1 MEPTLRKPLFRIPA
15 QQYAISDLM
24 SISFFTILCQVTL
37 HSAVYFYQFSTSA
50 SSNKTWTTRFT
61 ITDSANDV
69 VPPPQSTQPGGATIP
84 WGVGTLYGAST
95 SSPNGTTSTA
105 SIVTSTPPMLATT
118 VHTSAVTITTS
129 IATGTASSTP
139 TKSPNGAVSTAT
151 ASTLLWH
158 MISALGIS
166 AFGFAVVF

>member
-1 MEPTLRKPLFRIPA
+1 MEPTLRRPLFRIPA

-95 SSPNGTTSTA
+95 SSTNGSTSAASTA
-105 SIVTSTPPMLATT
+105 TSLTTIATT
-118 VHTSAVTITTS
+118 TPLDTTTVTI
-129 IATGTASSTP
+129 GTASSTP

-158 MISALGIS
+158 MISALSIS